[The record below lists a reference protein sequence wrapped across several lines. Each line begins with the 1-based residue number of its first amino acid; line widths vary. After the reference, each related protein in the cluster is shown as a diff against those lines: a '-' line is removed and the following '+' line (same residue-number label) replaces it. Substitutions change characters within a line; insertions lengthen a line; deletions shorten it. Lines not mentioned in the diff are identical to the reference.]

1 MVSFTRPGKET
12 PGKLYSA
19 VFNFLADFPQVYVN
33 VKVINGI
40 FVIAQ
45 HVTSR
50 YIEHQLEDGDC
61 VKCEERVCFNQGAY
75 LT

>member
-1 MVSFTRPGKET
+1 MVSFTRPGKEA

-33 VKVINGI
+33 VKVIIGI